1 MWNGKR
7 NKRTG
12 LENLAKELEEE
23 VVDSK
28 EGVNKEVE
36 DQEEEER
43 ELLQEEEVVVVL
55 VVLVEEEVVEEEERV
70 EVDFARKRQHW
81 ENFWT
86 RQKL

>member
-1 MWNGKR
+1 MNMWNGKR

-43 ELLQEEEVVVVL
+43 ELLQEEEVVVV
-55 VVLVEEEVVEEEERV
+55 VEAEEEVVEEEERV

>member
-43 ELLQEEEVVVVL
+43 ELLQEEEVVVV
-55 VVLVEEEVVEEEERV
+55 VEAEEEVVEEEEERV